1 MMPTSPHHLLLT
13 GFPGNLLARRVLQ
26 RLAAAPSVAR
36 IRCVVPPRFGERAER
51 TLEALPPEARRKVTL
66 LEGDVTHID
75 LGLSGVEW
83 RRLTTETTRIH
94 HCAHVGYYGAD
105 PRSAESVNVRGTC
118 EVLELARHC
127 ERLERLVHWSTAL
140 ACGRCEGTVLETPL
154 QEPPKGFRN
163 AIERSRFEAERL
175 VNLAADEIPV
185 VVLRPAIVTGDSRT
199 GETDRVDGPF
209 LLALLMLALPRDVA
223 LPLPGSGETPVN
235 LVPIDFVVEAG
246 CRLADDPRAVGRIF
260 HLVDP
265 SPPTIREVFEWVA
278 RAAGRPAP
286 RGTLSPTLAATL
298 LRAPGMGRLAGVPR
312 AFLDQLALPVTWDD
326 RNSREVLGETGPAC
340 PPFASYVEHIV
351 EQAKRHR
358 ATRRRTEPQELFS
371 RESALD
377 EMG

>member
-1 MMPTSPHHLLLT
+1 MTDPAHHLVLT

-26 RLAAAPSVAR
+26 HLIASPSVAR
-36 IRCVVPPRFGERAER
+36 VRCIVPTRFAERAER
-51 TLEALPPEARRKVTL
+51 AVEALAPESRRKVTL

-83 RRLTTETTRIH
+83 RRLATETTRIH
-94 HCAHVGYYGAD
+94 HCAHIAYYGAD
-105 PRSAESVNVRGTC
+105 PRAAEQVNVQGTC
-118 EVLELARHC
+118 EVLELAQHC

-140 ACGRCEGTVLETPL
+140 ACGRCEGTILEETLRP
-154 QEPPKGFRN
+154 PPKGFRN
-163 AIERSRFEAERL
+163 PIEASRFEADRL
-175 VNLAADEIPV
+175 VCAASEEIPA

-199 GETDRVDGPF
+199 GETDRVDAPF

-223 LPLPGSGETPVN
+223 LPLPGSGETPIN

-246 CRLADDPRAVGRIF
+246 CRLADDPRAVGRAF
-260 HLVDP
+260 HIVDP
-265 SPPTIREVFEWVA
+265 APPTVREVFELVA
-278 RAAGRPAP
+278 RATGHPPP

-312 AFLDQLALPVTWDD
+312 AFLEQLALPATWDD
-326 RNSREVLGETGPAC
+326 RGARELLHGTGLRC

-351 EQAKRHR
+351 AHARRHR
-358 ATRRRTEPQELFS
+358 AARRTGPQELFS
-371 RESALD
+371 REVTLD